1 MSRAD
6 VRACLEVGAKVE
18 RKQADL
24 PRYAVIPS
32 TVLAAWKLGGTTTV
46 DLAINGVEVEPR
58 TVKKWDDERWFLS
71 ITERDCKLLGIET
84 GSDVTL
90 TLTRKSGE
98 LPEELASLIRD
109 DRAAAGA
116 WERLTASQQRMLRD
130 EIAAAKQ
137 SSTRARRARRALLG

>member
-1 MSRAD
+1 VSKTD
-6 VRACLEVGAKVE
+6 VPARLEVETRVE

-24 PRYAVIPS
+24 PRYVVIPS
-32 TVLAAWKLGGTTTV
+32 AVLAAWKLAGTTTV
-46 DLAINGVEVEPR
+46 DLAINGVAVEPR

-71 ITERDCKLLGIET
+71 ITERDCKLVGIET
-84 GSDVTL
+84 GSNVTL
-90 TLTRKSGE
+90 TLTRKADE

-116 WERLTASQQRMLRD
+116 WARLTSSQQRMLRD

-137 SSTRARRARRALLG
+137 SATRARRARRALLG